1 MRKRILRYRK
11 QIDELLKNPPV
22 ETDYE
27 EEQKKHLIQIQFFM
41 HERLVHE
48 IIMVLFALI
57 TVMVFLATVILE
69 RLIFVI
75 LLAALLVLLVPYIMH
90 YYVLENGVQYMYEQ
104 YDVMEQRKKQGRKD
118 GETKRETGC

>member
-1 MRKRILRYRK
+1 MRKRILGYRK
-11 QIDELLKNPPV
+11 QIDEMLANPPV
-22 ETDYE
+22 EIDYE
-27 EEQKKHLIQIQFFM
+27 EEQRKHLIQIQFFM

-69 RLIFVI
+69 QLIFVI
-75 LLAALLVLLVPYIMH
+75 LLAALLVLLIPYIMH

-104 YDVMEQRKKQGRKD
+104 YDEMERRKKN
-118 GETKRETGC
+118 GETKREMGC